1 MPAVR
6 RSFRR
11 VAFLIVAIA
20 GLILG
25 LSRGAFAQ
33 TPVAALDAT
42 RSVGGAKAFR
52 NLALYPVYDR
62 AARDTRTYMTLDEGL
77 KAKLVSVVEKG
88 QGGEV
93 NALFIT
99 NRAQKPLYLMGGEV
113 VLGGQQDRVLGQDT
127 VIPAG
132 GKSVPVTVFCVE
144 HGRWNGRAEFA
155 GSAKAVASA
164 EIRAVAQGGAY
175 AAKIASPAA
184 VAMPSGVVDPQTR
197 NVAARGQSAAANVPV
212 QQVMGRQQRSAAR
225 PAPLGS
231 AQQQV
236 WSKVESKNAKFRA
249 ANATGTYRGVLEGS
263 GGSAAASVTPYLKAF
278 SGGLPASRGGA
289 KPVGVVVAVNGKM
302 VTADVFREPGL
313 FAKLWPKLLR
323 AYATDAAE
331 HAAKPGGASSA
342 PPAPAKAVAFLKGAQ
357 AGKADTVRENGV
369 ALVRRTGKAAVSYR
383 LVDRGGAANARG
395 AVAPLHENVVAGTDG
410 GGGRP

>member
-1 MPAVR
+1 
-6 RSFRR
+6 
-11 VAFLIVAIA
+11 
-20 GLILG
+20 
-25 LSRGAFAQ
+25 
-33 TPVAALDAT
+33 
-42 RSVGGAKAFR
+42 
-52 NLALYPVYDR
+52 
-62 AARDTRTYMTLDEGL
+62 DTRTYMTLDEGL

-342 PPAPAKAVAFLKGAQ
+342 LPACAPFRKAKAVAFLKGAQ